1 MPEFWG
7 AIAQLISKAL
17 TPPAS
22 VLPESV
28 TAWAQQAFGFVA
40 DPLQQPILDC
50 NAARVIACTSRQ
62 VGKSTVAALRALYLA
77 LRYPRSL
84 ILMIGPVGSQA
95 GEILEKAREFVTE
108 LGLPVRGDGV

>member
-1 MPEFWG
+1 MSNPRKVPKFWG
-7 AIAQLISKAL
+7 AIAQQISKAL
-17 TPPAS
+17 TQPAS

-50 NAARVIACTSRQ
+50 DAHRVIACTSRQ

-77 LRYPRSL
+77 QPPGAALL
-84 ILMIGPVGSQA
+84 A
-95 GEILEKAREFVTE
+95 EILVPA
-108 LGLPVRGDGV
+108 GLAAGFLFLRSRL